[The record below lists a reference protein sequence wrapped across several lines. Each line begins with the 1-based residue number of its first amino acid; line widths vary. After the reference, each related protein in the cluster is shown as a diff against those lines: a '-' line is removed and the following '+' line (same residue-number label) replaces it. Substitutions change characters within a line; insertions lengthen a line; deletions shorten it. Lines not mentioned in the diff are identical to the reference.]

1 MIEIQEILLCVF
13 AGLFA
18 GIINTLAGSGSI
30 ITLSLLA
37 FLGLPANVANGT
49 NRIGLLFQ
57 SSASSFKF
65 YKQGEL
71 SVSNRIGLLFV
82 TVFGA
87 VIGVVIAS
95 RITVSNFENILGC
108 IFVLLFFVVLF
119 KPQKYLEKSSF
130 LVKSLPLIFGLIGF
144 YAGFI
149 QAGAGVFMLAVMYAV
164 WGKPITELN
173 PLKVFII
180 LLVNIVALIGYAWAG
195 QINWQFGLALAAG
208 QLLGGLIGVRLN
220 NFKKAIEPLIKIF
233 LLVLILISIVK
244 FWRFI

>member
-1 MIEIQEILLCVF
+1 MIEIQDILLCVF

-57 SSASSFKF
+57 SSASSLKF

-95 RITVSNFENILGC
+95 RITVSNFENIL
-108 IFVLLFFVVLF
+108 
-119 KPQKYLEKSSF
+119 
-130 LVKSLPLIFGLIGF
+130 
-144 YAGFI
+144 
-149 QAGAGVFMLAVMYAV
+149 
-164 WGKPITELN
+164 
-173 PLKVFII
+173 
-180 LLVNIVALIGYAWAG
+180 
-195 QINWQFGLALAAG
+195 
-208 QLLGGLIGVRLN
+208 
-220 NFKKAIEPLIKIF
+220 
-233 LLVLILISIVK
+233 
-244 FWRFI
+244 